1 MNQMTRTA
9 PTSET
14 EIELGSLSD
23 SLGFLLRLAQVRVFD
38 AFFED
43 LAGDGIKPGE
53 FTLLWV
59 LSLNDPLP
67 QGSLAR
73 VLSIKPAHMTKL
85 VSRLVKAGLVLR
97 TPSAEDRRVVNLTL
111 SPEGAAFVARH
122 KPTFK
127 AFHARE
133 NGLLSKE
140 DYDALTAILRRF
152 TGLEKED
159 TCR

>member
-1 MNQMTRTA
+1 MNQVARTTTA
-9 PTSET
+9 EA
-14 EIELGSLSD
+14 EIELGSLSG

-43 LAGDGIKPGE
+43 LAGEGIKPGE

-59 LSLNDPLP
+59 LSLNGSLA

-85 VSRLVKAGLVLR
+85 VSRLVKAGLVQR
-97 TPSAEDRRVVNLTL
+97 APSREDRRVVDLSLT
-111 SPEGAAFVARH
+111 PEGTDFVARH
-122 KPTFK
+122 KPAFM
-127 AFHARE
+127 AFHTRE
-133 NGLLSKE
+133 RDLLSPE
-140 DYDALTAILRRF
+140 DFDALTGLLRRF